1 MPSKPISHPIDSLT
15 RSGDLVKKL
24 DGKTCY
30 AQQSCEHLYKLRP
43 GQRGVCKVRFNSEGT
58 LMVPFGYSAGL
69 QNDPIE
75 KKPFFHAIPGSWAMS
90 FGMLGCDFRC
100 AYCQN
105 WFTSQSLK
113 DEASSACAIP
123 NTARKYL
130 IKLFGMGRKWWALG
144 TPLTNC

>member
-1 MPSKPISHPIDSLT
+1 MPSKTIPHTLDSLT
-15 RSGDLVKKL
+15 RPGDLVKEL
-24 DGKTCY
+24 DGGKLLCTACG
-30 AQQSCEHLYKLRP
+30 HLCKLRP

-58 LMVPFGYSAGL
+58 LMVPFRYSAGL

-75 KKPFFHAIPGSWAMS
+75 KKPFFHALPGSRAMS

-113 DEASSACAIP
+113 
-123 NTARKYL
+123 N
-130 IKLFGMGRKWWALG
+130 
-144 TPLTNC
+144 